1 MTGNGGSAAFFSEP
15 SARDGTSVAAR
26 CRMHANGSNNP
37 RPCAAHVNPMTAR
50 RHRAAAAALALAAGC
65 LVGDAGCSSG
75 LAASAGADA
84 DADGAA
90 TDGAPTSRFG
100 GRVVTAE
107 VPAAPGTPPVRPLC
121 RLSGP
126 PTGDAGDTLVFADE
140 FEGAAVDPSKWNVFD
155 GDEQKSGI
163 LATFSPSNLVVTDGL
178 LRVTTTAGSS
188 VPGYGYTTGRMD
200 TAHKFQRTFGRMD
213 VRARFPVAPGV
224 WYAIWSRQW
233 HAPFPEID
241 IEVLGKSTPEVW
253 MVNHWAGGN
262 LAPDDRRAYA
272 KVPNVD
278 PTVFH
283 VYSVVW
289 RPGSLEWR
297 IDGEQVFFQ
306 TGRGVPTEPIQWTIN
321 AWVGGW
327 GGTPTGATPFPT
339 AFDIDWLRVYREG
352 DLLAEPAIR
361 VTRFDRHGGAPY
373 NVPPYSKRS
382 GALELEVANFDEAC
396 FHVEMREGDQVL
408 DALDRPPFRFP
419 LERMTVGPHVF
430 TFVATDGVRTASVEA
445 KTYVE

>member
-1 MTGNGGSAAFFSEP
+1 MT
-15 SARDGTSVAAR
+15 R
-26 CRMHANGSNNP
+26 
-37 RPCAAHVNPMTAR
+37 R
-50 RHRAAAAALALAAGC
+50 RHRSVAALALAAAC
-65 LVGDAGCSSG
+65 VVAHAGCSSEAPVAAVAPRG
-75 LAASAGADA
+75 DASAAVTDA
-84 DADGAA
+84 
-90 TDGAPTSRFG
+90 APPTRPAV
-100 GRVVTAE
+100 RVVTSE
-107 VPAAPGTPPVRPLC
+107 LPGTPLTPPARPLC
-121 RLSGP
+121 VLGGP
-126 PTGDAGDTLVFADE
+126 PAATEGDTLVWADE
-140 FEGAAVDPSKWNVFD
+140 FEGAAVDTSKWNVFD
-155 GDEQKSGI
+155 GEEEHSGI
-163 LATFSPSNLVVTDGL
+163 LASFGPSNLVVEGGM
-178 LRVTTTAGSS
+178 LRVTTSAGSS

-200 TAHKFQRTFGRMD
+200 TAHTFQRTFGRMD
-213 VRARFPVAPGV
+213 VRARFPIAPGV

-233 HAPFPEID
+233 QTPFPEID
-241 IEVLGKSTPEVW
+241 IEVLGKATPEVW

-283 VYSVVW
+283 VYSAVW
-289 RPGSLEWR
+289 KPGSLEWR

-339 AFDIDWLRVYREG
+339 AFDIDWIRVYREG
-352 DLLAEPAIR
+352 GLLAAPAIR

-396 FHVEMREGDQVL
+396 FHVEMREGDQVV

-419 LERMTVGPHVF
+419 LERMKVGPHVF
-430 TFVATDGVRTASVEA
+430 TFVATDGVRSASVEA
-445 KTYVE
+445 RTYVE